1 MFQMFQIN
9 MFHIHMFQINILLC
23 ITKCNI
29 TQEILKVAMSGRENG
44 CGFETAFYL
53 LFAKFSNYMDF

>member
-1 MFQMFQIN
+1 